1 MFDYLDYTEDTQSI
15 NETVSAKGRKELST
29 GFNRINVA
37 IIDSRSDIDKYN
49 DLFIDISD
57 LEGLDDS
64 AFERKFFGY
73 CQMVKDRYSKIIFIP
88 VNVWAENTENIL
100 DYQNIKDKSALANLL
115 RLLFNRTSKLKNELK
130 DFAFIFSGGNDW
142 FAVVVNELKPSDKQ
156 VILNNIKYFLTNRSI
171 RGLTGETNQSSKA
184 VEDLSSKANKKTK
197 DKLVQK
203 VQSAA
208 STSNTEEEA
217 IDKLDQ
223 DAEFKKLLEDIEDD
237 EYAGPKISN
246 ARAERMT
253 KAQNEFLSSTVQ
265 GRSVKDII
273 STPKKEE

>member
-37 IIDSRSDIDKYN
+37 IIDSRKDIDKYN

-100 DYQNIKDKSALANLL
+100 DYQNIKDKSA
-115 RLLFNRTSKLKNELK
+115 RK
-130 DFAFIFSGGNDW
+130 
-142 FAVVVNELKPSDKQ
+142 
-156 VILNNIKYFLTNRSI
+156 
-171 RGLTGETNQSSKA
+171 
-184 VEDLSSKANKKTK
+184 
-197 DKLVQK
+197 
-203 VQSAA
+203 SA
-208 STSNTEEEA
+208 
-217 IDKLDQ
+217 
-223 DAEFKKLLEDIEDD
+223 
-237 EYAGPKISN
+237 Y
-246 ARAERMT
+246 AERALKSMN
-253 KAQNEFLSSTVQ
+253 KF
-265 GRSVKDII
+265 I
-273 STPKKEE
+273 KERFEDVRR